1 MPGQRRQRRG
11 GPVRALLPR
20 RRDTVRDAVS
30 SRLPLP
36 ASAPRSQ
43 AGTWITRAVLW
54 LGIGMLVAALAVVT
68 DPSKVAVVAIPS
80 VIVVLAWRQ
89 LSWAFRTIIVL
100 GLLWLSVAQLGTG
113 LGVAL
118 DALLLAWWW
127 LPLQV
132 TGGGA
137 PAAQAEEE
145 EDLSSLAAP
154 IGTLRPHDLPF
165 AGQVPPSL
173 RRFAEE
179 RRLSEDE
186 VAMLASIRFAG
197 EPPRTPAR
205 WHHIYNAIRL
215 SRWLDKENA

>member
-1 MPGQRRQRRG
+1 MP
-11 GPVRALLPR
+11 LPGWDHLMLQR
-20 RRDTVRDAVS
+20 RRDAVRDAVS

-36 ASAPRSQ
+36 ARAQRSP
-43 AGTWITRAVLW
+43 AGTWITRAALW
-54 LGIGMLVAALAVVT
+54 LGIGMLVAALAVAT
-68 DPSKVAVVAIPS
+68 DPSKVAVVA
-80 VIVVLAWRQ
+80 VLSAIAAPAWRQ

-118 DALLLAWWW
+118 AALLLAWWW

-132 TGGGA
+132 TGVA
-137 PAAQAEEE
+137 PAAPAEDE

-154 IGTLRPHDLPF
+154 IGTLRPYDPPF
-165 AGQVPPSL
+165 VGQVPPSL

-179 RRLSEDE
+179 RRLPEDE

>member
-1 MPGQRRQRRG
+1 MP
-11 GPVRALLPR
+11 LPGWDHSTLQR
-20 RRDTVRDAVS
+20 RRDGVRDAVS
-30 SRLPLP
+30 SRLPPP
-36 ASAPRSQ
+36 ARAQRSP
-43 AGTWITRAVLW
+43 AWTWLARAALW
-54 LGIGMLVAALAVVT
+54 LGIGMLVAVLAVVT
-68 DPSKVAVVAIPS
+68 DPGKVAVVA
-80 VIVVLAWRQ
+80 VLSAIAVPAWAQ

-113 LGVAL
+113 LGVVL
-118 DALLLAWWW
+118 DVLLLAWWW

-132 TGGGA
+132 TGGA
-137 PAAQAEEE
+137 PAAPAEEE

-154 IGTLRPHDLPF
+154 IGTLRPYDLPF
-165 AGQVPPSL
+165 AGQVSPSL

-179 RRLSEDE
+179 RRLPEDE